1 MDFHHHGEINYTE
14 FLAICVDK
22 RFAVAKQNLKLAF
35 HHFEE
40 HEKGYITA
48 DSLVECFRREGRHL
62 TSDEVDEIMQQVQH
76 KDKTKIS
83 FDEFCSFMQDIIS
96 NSQ

>member
-1 MDFHHHGEINYTE
+1 LDFHHHGEVNYTE

-22 RFAVAKQNLKLAF
+22 RLALAKQNLKLAF

-40 HEKGYITA
+40 PEKGYITS

-62 TSDEVDEIMQQVQH
+62 TKPQVDEIMSQV
-76 KDKTKIS
+76 
-83 FDEFCSFMQDIIS
+83 
-96 NSQ
+96 